1 MNENKIE
8 KQIFSYPLLF
18 RLIFKFGNL
27 VVTFFLIVYSIPLVV
42 FLDQN
47 NILIIPIVVSLF
59 IIYFINR
66 YYFNLYK
73 ILPYKITADADK
85 ITCSNFFLS
94 NKVVIIHYEDIESLS
109 GGIFNNRISGVM
121 KICDSKNGV
130 CIGFYHKLTNS
141 NKLATIILSKVKRT
155 LYDEV
160 LEKLI
165 SKNKNTKK

>member
-8 KQIFSYPLLF
+8 KQIFTYPLLF

-27 VVTFFLIVYSIPLVV
+27 FVTLFLIVYSLPLVV
-42 FLDQN
+42 YLDQN
-47 NILIIPIVVSLF
+47 NLLIIPIVVSLF

-73 ILPYKITADADK
+73 ILPYKIVADDDK
-85 ITCSNFFLS
+85 MTCLNFFLS
-94 NKVVIIHYEDIESLS
+94 KKEVTVHYQDIESLS
-109 GGIFNNRISGVM
+109 GGIFENKISGIM
-121 KICDSKNGV
+121 KVCDGKNAI

-141 NKLATIILSKVKRT
+141 NKLATIILSKVKRP

-160 LEKLI
+160 LERLI
-165 SKNKNTKK
+165 SKNRKN

>member
-1 MNENKIE
+1 MNKNKIE

-42 FLDQN
+42 YLDQN

-73 ILPYKITADADK
+73 ILPYKIVADDDK
-85 ITCSNFFLS
+85 ITCLDFFLS
-94 NKVVIIHYEDIESLS
+94 KKEVIVNYEDIESLS
-109 GGIFNNRISGVM
+109 GGIFENRISGIM
-121 KICDSKNGV
+121 KVCDGKNAI
-130 CIGFYHKLTNS
+130 CIGFYNKITNS
-141 NKLATIILSKVKRT
+141 NKLATIILSKVKKS

-165 SKNKNTKK
+165 SKNRKN

>member
-8 KQIFSYPLLF
+8 KQIFTYPLLF

-27 VVTFFLIVYSIPLVV
+27 FVTLFLIVYSLPLVV
-42 FLDQN
+42 YLDQN
-47 NILIIPIVVSLF
+47 NLLIIPIVVSLF

-73 ILPYKITADADK
+73 ILPYKIVADNDK
-85 ITCSNFFLS
+85 MTCLNFFLA
-94 NKVVIIHYEDIESLS
+94 KKEVIIHYEDIESLS
-109 GGIFNNRISGVM
+109 GGIFANKISGIM
-121 KICDSKNGV
+121 KVCDGKNAI

-141 NKLATIILSKVKRT
+141 NKLATIILSKVKRP

-160 LEKLI
+160 LERLI
-165 SKNKNTKK
+165 SKDRKN